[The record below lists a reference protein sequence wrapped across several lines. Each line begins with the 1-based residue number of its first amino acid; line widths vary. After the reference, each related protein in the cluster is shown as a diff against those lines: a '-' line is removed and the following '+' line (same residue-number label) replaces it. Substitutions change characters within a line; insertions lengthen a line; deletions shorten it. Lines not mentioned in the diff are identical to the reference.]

1 MEIKDLVLL
10 MWRNVRYI
18 ILGLVLGAGIGFF
31 VSKAQVPVYEATTKI
46 FVSRTRQQSNSE
58 LLSLT
63 DEQLLA
69 INFQLAKS
77 PLVLKQVAD
86 QMGSKVKADNIEIL
100 TLPNTLIIQIKVLDN
115 DPQRASTVANLLVE
129 TLIKQNETLL
139 SGWYTD
145 FETAITEQ
153 IAQVQTQMDG
163 LQTQIS
169 QVSDLSIQE
178 QLAQINQ
185 QIEKSKAEISALD
198 QEIASFP
205 LNPNAR
211 QTISLAEKQAQLDQ
225 LLSLM
230 SLYQEIQSNLI
241 YIGKPAQNG
250 LSLENPQ
257 LATLQ
262 STLTLYKQ
270 INNSL
275 ITSRENVRS
284 ARTQSRQNVMQIVP
298 AIPPKNQTFPIPV
311 LYVLVGSG
319 TGLAL
324 AVIIIMMIDHLDNS
338 LKSAGQIEEL
348 LDLPTLG
355 FVFENR
361 HIQNGLVTSLESSSA
376 EMESF
381 RAFGASVQLVSAERN
396 LHTLLIVNAEPA
408 DARTA
413 IAANLALITAQQG
426 GQVILVDGDL
436 KNPHLHR
443 LFGVEN
449 KNGFREL
456 LNGQLDIKSASR
468 AVTDVAGMTL
478 IPGGG
483 AEKDSTAWL
492 DAKKWEELL
501 SELKQSADL
510 VIVDGPPADVAD
522 AQILA
527 SKMDAVLLTIR
538 SGHTR
543 IDSAQATLR
552 RFQLIGA
559 RVAGAVLHGTTQNQK
574 RAAAQLLTWL
584 KAKVSIKETHSETD
598 GEVDKPVISA
608 S

>member
-18 ILGLVLGAGIGFF
+18 ILGLVLGAGIGIF
-31 VSKAQVPVYEATTKI
+31 VSKTQVPVYEATTKV

-58 LLSLT
+58 LLSLS
-63 DEQLLA
+63 DEQLMA
-69 INFQLAKS
+69 INIQLAKS

-115 DPQRASTVANLLVE
+115 DPQRAATVANLLVE

-169 QVSDLSIQE
+169 QVNEVGIQE
-178 QLAQINQ
+178 QLAQVNQ
-185 QIEKSKAEISALD
+185 QIEQSKAEISALN

-205 LNPNAR
+205 LNPNIR
-211 QTISLAEKQAQLDQ
+211 QSISLAEKQAQLDQ

-230 SLYQEIQSNLI
+230 TLYQEIQSNLI

-250 LSLENPQ
+250 LGLENPQ

-298 AIPPKNQTFPIPV
+298 AIPPKNQVFPIPI
-311 LYVLVGSG
+311 LYFLVGSAS
-319 TGLAL
+319 GLVL
-324 AVIIIMMIDHLDNS
+324 AVISILMIDHLDSS
-338 LKSAGQIEEL
+338 LKSADQIEEL
-348 LDLPTLG
+348 LGLPTLG

-361 HIQNGLVTSLESSSA
+361 HNKNKLLTSLDPSSA
-376 EMESF
+376 ETESF
-381 RAFGASVQLVSAERN
+381 RAFGASVQLINTERKF
-396 LHTLLIVNAEPA
+396 HTLMIVNAEPA

-426 GQVILVDGDL
+426 GQVILLDGDL

-443 LFGVEN
+443 LFDMEN

-456 LNGQLDIKSASR
+456 LNGQLDIKNASR
-468 AVTDVAGMTL
+468 AVKDVAGMTL
-478 IPGGG
+478 ISGGV

-492 DAKKWEELL
+492 DAKKWEDLL
-501 SELKQSADL
+501 SELKRSADL
-510 VIVDGPPADVAD
+510 VIVDGPPANVAD

-538 SGHTR
+538 SGRTR

-559 RVAGAVLHGTTQNQK
+559 RVTGAVLNGTIQNQK
-574 RAAAQLLTWL
+574 GAAAQLLTWL
-584 KAKVSIKETHSETD
+584 KAKVSIKETHGKTD
-598 GEVDKPVISA
+598 DEVDKPVISE